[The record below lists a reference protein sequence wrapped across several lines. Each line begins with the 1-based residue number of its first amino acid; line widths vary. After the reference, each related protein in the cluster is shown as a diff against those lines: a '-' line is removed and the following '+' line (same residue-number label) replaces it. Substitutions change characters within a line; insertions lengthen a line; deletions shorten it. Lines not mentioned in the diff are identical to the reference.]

1 MQRQAVEVMRLETA
15 VSERRACGLVKAHR
29 ATCRYR
35 RRRVDDPRLR
45 ERLRELAA
53 TRRRFGYRRLKILLK
68 REGFAVNHKRV
79 YRLYM
84 EEKLGL
90 RRKRGRRRMPTTAAR
105 VPLKLPVRPDEVWT
119 MDFTQ
124 DALASGR
131 KFRTLNLM
139 DGFTRYAPRIEVD
152 TSLPGQRVVRV
163 LEELKRRGRK
173 PEAIV
178 IDNGTEFT
186 SQVVDQ
192 WAYQNQVQLHFIT
205 PGRPMENGFI
215 ESFNGKFR
223 DECLN
228 ENWFIDLADA
238 REKIESWRCDY
249 NQVRPHSALGYLT
262 PEEFAKSWAAS
273 NCGKDAGGARLENAS
288 RFPLSHS
295 LDGDEKMVT
304 SVTLEN
310 PRPEK
315 VSLSLD

>member
-1 MQRQAVEVMRLETA
+1 
-15 VSERRACGLVKAHR
+15 
-29 ATCRYR
+29 
-35 RRRVDDPRLR
+35 LR

-53 TRRRFGYRRLKILLK
+53 SRRRFGYRRLKILLK

-79 YRLYM
+79 YRLYV

-105 VPLKLPVRPDEVWT
+105 VPLQLPVRADQVWT

-124 DALASGR
+124 DAFASGR

-186 SQVVDQ
+186 SQVMDQ
-192 WAYQNQVQLHFIT
+192 WAYENQVQLHFIT

-223 DECLN
+223 DECLSMEWFLSRAEAKAIIEAWRRHYN
-228 ENWFIDLADA
+228 E
-238 REKIESWRCDY
+238 
-249 NQVRPHSALGYLT
+249 VRPHSSLGYLT
-262 PEEFAKSWAAS
+262 PAAFAAKLKNDAAPAS
-273 NCGKDAGGARLENAS
+273 ATGRDAALNRGFA
-288 RFPLSHS
+288 
-295 LDGDEKMVT
+295 
-304 SVTLEN
+304 
-310 PRPEK
+310 PRP
-315 VSLSLD
+315 VATPSLKGQASEQETPVLST